1 MNAMECS
8 SSPTSRTGS
17 EDDERDEVDALSQR
31 MGESL
36 HSGSQRT
43 PLASQNGNVTP
54 EAQESPQRLRSI
66 PLSDPGA
73 LYGPE
78 DDLGLSSQGL
88 NPSSSQGSLS
98 SQLSNQRSDREGGQS
113 AGRRGRISASA
124 TTSFYANRAIP
135 NSIYDSQ
142 RYPFYLGRYYH
153 PDGLLVCP
161 DRHREFLYSQAKCM
175 GLSVNREKHE
185 AYGVT
190 WSFVFPF
197 EGFGLPEQML
207 KAIHFFTIVE
217 SLSTHNKMNKYV
229 VQTNNLK
236 NNLYPN
242 YNDKDI
248 TGVLEGTC
256 AEDAVADPENPTIS
270 VDLNDLLKSSESNSS
285 GMVYQALPLLRMNIG
300 ITGALYK
307 SQGKEKRKLF
317 GILYVHWLLNV
328 DFMQLLLVCAP
339 SPHVR
344 ACLLRVIAD
353 RVMRACDRKRF
364 WRSRAPGL
372 PILIIST
379 RRATSCLTRLS
390 RFSWVR
396 RWG

>member
-1 MNAMECS
+1 
-8 SSPTSRTGS
+8 
-17 EDDERDEVDALSQR
+17 
-31 MGESL
+31 
-36 HSGSQRT
+36 
-43 PLASQNGNVTP
+43 
-54 EAQESPQRLRSI
+54 
-66 PLSDPGA
+66 
-73 LYGPE
+73 
-78 DDLGLSSQGL
+78 
-88 NPSSSQGSLS
+88 
-98 SQLSNQRSDREGGQS
+98 
-113 AGRRGRISASA
+113 
-124 TTSFYANRAIP
+124 
-135 NSIYDSQ
+135 
-142 RYPFYLGRYYH
+142 
-153 PDGLLVCP
+153 
-161 DRHREFLYSQAKCM
+161 M

-339 SPHVR
+339 SPHVP
-344 ACLLRVIAD
+344 A
-353 RVMRACDRKRF
+353 
-364 WRSRAPGL
+364 SRN
-372 PILIIST
+372 
-379 RRATSCLTRLS
+379 R
-390 RFSWVR
+390 
-396 RWG
+396 